1 MKIKLI
7 NPKAKRILR
16 ELASLNLIAIAKK
29 RKEKQ
34 EPYPELSEK
43 EIVAICKESCRELYE
58 QDPSIY
64 EPRLRDAGK
73 KYV

>member
-1 MKIKLI
+1 MQTLKIKLI

-43 EIVAICKESCRELYE
+43 EIVAICKESRRELRKKHPEYY
-58 QDPSIY
+58 DPN
-64 EPRLRDAGK
+64 
-73 KYV
+73 